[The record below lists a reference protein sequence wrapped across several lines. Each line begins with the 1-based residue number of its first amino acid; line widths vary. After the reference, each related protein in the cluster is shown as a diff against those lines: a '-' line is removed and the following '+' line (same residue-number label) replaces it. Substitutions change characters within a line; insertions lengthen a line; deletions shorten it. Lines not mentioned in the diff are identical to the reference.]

1 MDNKTTLFFTN
12 FNFTNENYLILREIR
27 TYTRTESGKS
37 WKYKPDEIE
46 RDIVKPKNYSY
57 YIQATPFFNNL
68 GAYCRASFT
77 HEQAGYLPTKIT
89 SVNPD
94 YTVKKIA
101 VFTFIPL
108 TRLEIN
114 AGYREKEII
123 KTAKHFNILYNDNV
137 KIIELITPAADDKH
151 SGMFNTKNYKWVN

>member
-1 MDNKTTLFFTN
+1 MDKKTTLYFTN
-12 FNFTNENYLILREIR
+12 FNFTKDNYMILQEIK
-27 TYTRTESGKS
+27 TYTRTASGKS

-46 RDIVKPKNYSY
+46 RKIIKPLNYSY
-57 YIQATPFFNNL
+57 YVQATPFFNNA
-68 GAYCRASFT
+68 GAYCRAYFT
-77 HEQAGYLPTKIT
+77 YEQAGYLPTKII

-114 AGYREKEII
+114 AGYRELEII
-123 KTAKHFNILYNDNV
+123 KTAKHFNILYNDSV

-151 SGMFNTKNYKWVN
+151 SGMFNTKTYKWVN